1 MLWIERA
8 SAFSIAVEHKP
19 TKIGTS
25 FLTNAIVCKLSRSVD
40 QHQLPN
46 TKSRKSLSLEA
57 IIPVYTRIQ
66 ENEIHRYN
74 FMIGS
79 LRRERTFFL
88 DNIPE
93 LDIGYKRRL
102 TKEER
107 EKNKHCFVNR
117 LTINFRLLKIL
128 FNLVKA
134 SYHQ

>member
-1 MLWIERA
+1 
-8 SAFSIAVEHKP
+8 
-19 TKIGTS
+19 
-25 FLTNAIVCKLSRSVD
+25 
-40 QHQLPN
+40 
-46 TKSRKSLSLEA
+46 
-57 IIPVYTRIQ
+57 
-66 ENEIHRYN
+66 
-74 FMIGS
+74 MIGS
-79 LRRERTFFL
+79 LRRERTFSL